1 VLEQN
6 RLHRAAAERD
16 RHGTLSD
23 SCSWFL
29 GWSSDLLRPVVTGC
43 RILQTEAVSSWL
55 LHALTAHS
63 RCDTR
68 TPLGSQ

>member
-1 VLEQN
+1 MKAEAAGGNVLEQN

-29 GWSSDLLRPVVTGC
+29 GWSSDLLRPVITGC
-43 RILQTEAVSSWL
+43 RILQATL
-55 LHALTAHS
+55 
-63 RCDTR
+63 D
-68 TPLGSQ
+68 